1 MKKVGVLGTGTMG
14 AGIIQVL
21 AQNGYEVVLRA
32 RRQTSVDKGIATVEK
47 GLDRLIK
54 KEKITEADK
63 AEIMGRIHGSTDISI
78 VKDADLIIE
87 AATED
92 MEAKKALFAELDQ
105 LVGPDTILATNTSS
119 LSITE
124 IAAATGRPDKVVGM
138 HFFNP
143 VPAMKLVEIIKGLAT
158 SEETKNAVVELAEK
172 LGKTPVEVA
181 EAPGFVVNR
190 ILIPMINEGIGI
202 LADGVADAKGIDTA
216 AHQGA
221 LQAGGRTLAILGN
234 GINRIYPEENRPLF
248 EEILRQGG
256 ALISQFPINLPGDR
270 KTYPIRNRTIAGIS
284 LGTVVI
290 EAPQISGALITAGMA
305 LEMNREVFAVPGR
318 IDSPLSAGCHKLI
331 KEGAKLCENIQ
342 DILNEFQIFTNLEQI
357 DSQEDINKK
366 KTSFSQKSPT
376 SPPHNNHPSP
386 KKKQHQQPANLSL
399 FQSQLPLPIRET
411 NFLPLKLSPEETLLM
426 EILTCQPQHI
436 DELIR
441 LSSLPSQKVQATLCS
456 LELKKQVLQL
466 PGKLYQKNSR

>member
-1 MKKVGVLGTGTMG
+1 MTNLEAHIILNLIKGIGPANYTFLLKKFGTAEQILSAPENLLCQSPGISPRIAHSIATWQEQIDINQELEKIHSSGCHVVLLQDEEYPSLLKKITHPPFLLYVKGKILPQDHNGIALVGSRLTSFYGMETARKFARQLAY
-14 AGIIQVL
+14 AGI
-21 AQNGYEVVLRA
+21 
-32 RRQTSVDKGIATVEK
+32 TV
-47 GLDRLIK
+47 
-54 KEKITEADK
+54 
-63 AEIMGRIHGSTDISI
+63 IS
-78 VKDADLIIE
+78 
-87 AATED
+87 
-92 MEAKKALFAELDQ
+92 
-105 LVGPDTILATNTSS
+105 G
-119 LSITE
+119 
-124 IAAATGRPDKVVGM
+124 G
-138 HFFNP
+138 
-143 VPAMKLVEIIKGLAT
+143 
-158 SEETKNAVVELAEK
+158 
-172 LGKTPVEVA
+172 
-181 EAPGFVVNR
+181 
-190 ILIPMINEGIGI
+190 
-202 LADGVADAKGIDTA
+202 AKGIDTA

-248 EEILRQGG
+248 EEILRKGG

-357 DSQEDINKK
+357 DSQEDTNKK
-366 KTSFSQKSPT
+366 RTAFSQKSPT